1 MKDLKEVPLIDLA
14 HRLNQ
19 IRVEQQK
26 LELEHNLI
34 VNELWERIPSLKTD
48 CNIQPKPIQ
57 KKIGGLGDGTKNN
70 SSN

>member
-1 MKDLKEVPLIDLA
+1 MKDLKDVPLIDLA

-34 VNELWERIPSLKTD
+34 VNELWERIPSLKD
-48 CNIQPKPIQ
+48 DENIQPK
-57 KKIGGLGDGTKNN
+57 KIKR
-70 SSN
+70 